1 MRVLLDVAGFSDSE
15 SNLKR
20 KFVEACLYELQQVEQ
35 IKTVDLFDSSGE
47 IKKELDFQEIDT
59 EFKQVSQITEDDQYD
74 LLIVIDP
81 FASNKWIQ
89 LKNISKIKA
98 IVAFIFNLKKTS
110 SDEISGVQD
119 LQEDLQTALSLEL
132 LYEFDHIFVPSISI
146 KSEIIDNFDIAPSL
160 ITVLPSKLVLN
171 SKPEL
176 IPFEKR
182 DATIVLCLDEESSPN
197 SVEVVIK
204 TYEDKK
210 DRLTPYNDLSLLVI
224 PSKCQ
229 RVVDDFT
236 KIHSD
241 IIYLPLLKERER
253 SKILESANL
262 IIYVSKKTEHFIEG
276 SLAGTPFILV
286 DGNLEGLDCYD
297 ISDFPIARNAEELR
311 NVFEKIL
318 IDQELWSKLQNKC
331 EEIGKSFLNNSE
343 DFDLSERIR
352 TILTVPE
359 RMVWDSKVAL
369 FGCLPPYESGIARY
383 NLDWL
388 SSSNET
394 FCFFTSADNFIK
406 FSRTVDNADELNV
419 FSDNLFGL
427 MNRKYELKDK
437 IFIIGNSYHN
447 IPTLFNAIKFGD
459 KNAWFYVHEAY
470 LKHLL
475 IDYCRFVSVSF
486 NEIFHF
492 FYPNQSDG
500 TGLKILL
507 SMTPITKFIV
517 NSERCRQL
525 ILDETIDKVNIEVQK
540 AFLPLPILP
549 HVPSTR
555 ERYKEELVIG
565 TFGIP
570 SDLKMTNVIVNAVQI
585 LVELGF
591 SVRLLVAG
599 FQAKNYFAGKSIPNF
614 IEVISSPSYFEL
626 LTLEKTVDLAVQLRK
641 ICNGESSGVI
651 SELLSLGTPIITV
664 KDLAD
669 EKSASYMKVVKS
681 SITPKILSEIIIE
694 DFFDS
699 NYFKENNHIK
709 ESTLLKNKFS
719 EHNLTKRVLNI
730 ITFKRD

>member
-1 MRVLLDVAGFSDSE
+1 MRVLLDVAGFSDSG
-15 SNLKR
+15 SSLKR
-20 KFVEACLYELQQVEQ
+20 KFVEASLFELQQAEQ
-35 IKTVDLFDSSGE
+35 IKTIDLFDSTGE
-47 IKKELDFQEIDT
+47 IQKELDFKEIDT
-59 EFKQVSQITEDDQYD
+59 EFKQISQITEDDQYD

-98 IVAFIFNLKKTS
+98 IVAFIFNLKKTGS
-110 SDEISGVQD
+110 NEINGGQD
-119 LQEDLQTALSLEL
+119 LQKDLQTVLSLEL
-132 LYEFDHIFVPSISI
+132 LYEFDHIFVPSIGI
-146 KSEIIDNFDIAPSL
+146 KSEIIENFDIETSV
-160 ITVLPSKLVLN
+160 ITVLPGKLLLT
-171 SKPEL
+171 SKPEI

-182 DATIVLCLDEESSPN
+182 DATIVLCLDDESSPSSAEIVIESFEDEKN
-197 SVEVVIK
+197 S
-204 TYEDKK
+204 
-210 DRLTPYNDLSLLVI
+210 LTLYNDLSLLVL

-229 RVVDDFT
+229 RVINDFT

-241 IIYLPLLKERER
+241 IIYLPLLKEMER
-253 SKILESANL
+253 SKVLESAIL
-262 IIYVSKKTEHFIEG
+262 IIYVTRKIENFIEG

-286 DGNLEGLDCYD
+286 DGSLEELNCYG
-297 ISDFPIARNAEELR
+297 ISDFPITRDFEEVR
-311 NVFEKIL
+311 NVIEKIL
-318 IDQELWSKLQNKC
+318 INKKLWLKLQKKC
-331 EEIGKSFLNNSE
+331 EEIGKSFLNNSK
-343 DFDLSERIR
+343 DFNLGEKIK

-359 RMVWDSKVAL
+359 RKGLENKVAL

-394 FCFFTSADNFIK
+394 FCFFTSADNFLK
-406 FSRTVDNADELNV
+406 FNRTVDYSNKLNV
-419 FSDNLFGL
+419 FPDSLFGL
-427 MNRKYELKDK
+427 MNRKYDLKDK

-447 IPTLFNAIKFGD
+447 IPTLFNAINFGD
-459 KNAWFYVHEAY
+459 KNSWFYVHEAY

-475 IDYCRFVSVSF
+475 IDYCKIVSVSF

-492 FYPNQSDG
+492 FYSNQSDG

-517 NSERCRQL
+517 NSDRCRQL
-525 ILDETIDKVNIEVQK
+525 ILDETIDKDNIEVQK

-549 HVPSTR
+549 HVHSTR
-555 ERYKEELVIG
+555 QRYKEELVIG

-570 SDLKMTNVIVNAVQI
+570 SDFKMTNVIVDAVKI

-614 IEVISSPSYFEL
+614 IEVTNSPSYFEL

-669 EKSASYMKVVKS
+669 EKSASYMKVVES

-699 NYFKENNHIK
+699 NYFKKNKLIK

-719 EHNLTKRVLNI
+719 MRNLTKRLLNI